1 MKVCKVP
8 YGLECSLRTW
18 RMSAC
23 TLLQSRV
30 GRLPE
35 GSQDSTLSLDSTL
48 FKTLL
53 CTNMLCLWNTDG
65 LQYLYATDC
74 SCANTLRRW
83 CVKTLRHSVKYP
95 NDYPRANRHQ
105 WLCVGPVVRYA
116 DDYLLFSTLCH
127 LMRHAA
133 THVTACH
140 GENSKIPPV
149 EVNTLSPSS
158 PNEQYMG
165 EDRRK

>member
-1 MKVCKVP
+1 MCNAP
-8 YGLECSLRTW
+8 FGLKCSLRSW
-18 RMSAC
+18 GMSAC
-23 TLLQSRV
+23 TLQQNCV
-30 GRLPE
+30 GRLSE
-35 GSQDSTLSLDSTL
+35 GLQDSTL
-48 FKTLL
+48 FKALL
-53 CTNMLCLWNTDG
+53 CTNMLHLWSAEA
-65 LQYLYATDC
+65 LQHLYATDC
-74 SCANTLRRW
+74 FCANTLRRW

-95 NDYPRANRHQ
+95 RGNPRTNR
-105 WLCVGPVVRYA
+105 CYRPCDERVVMYA

-127 LMRHAA
+127 LMRHAV